1 MSRNEILERVKGIV
15 ARETNLGV
23 GNIDLDTKLESIHID
38 SLDLI
43 RVAAAIENDFKVT
56 IMTTDLMQ
64 MITFGDMI
72 TGLESKLAG
81 NSAHVASSHS

>member
-1 MSRNEILERVKGIV
+1 MSRNEIFERVTGII
-15 ARETNLGV
+15 ARETKRPV
-23 GNIDLDTKLESIHID
+23 GDIDLNTRLESIHID

-72 TGLESKLAG
+72 TGLENKLAL
-81 NSAHVASSHS
+81 N